1 LLLHKIFM
9 TEQNENFKVN
19 VSTEIGRLRKLLIHS
34 PDSGLGKVVPS
45 KAQDWLFEDIV
56 HLDTIRKDEY
66 DYYVKLLMY
75 FLDPDKIKG
84 KLAEIDDI
92 DSRRSFFKPDHKD
105 FHGSLAVIEIQN
117 LLSDIMKDAS
127 IKKKLTAAVC
137 AIEGCTYKLQL
148 QMIETDPKE
157 LAKIFISGSMA
168 DDLMIFAPIPNLI
181 FTRDVGI
188 TINNHI
194 LLNKPAKKARS
205 RETLLMRYIFFNH
218 PLFAAYTDN
227 IMEIPDAAQHFLR
240 PGEEEDHR
248 TTLEGGDVMMVS
260 PDHVLIGCSER
271 TSAYGANEA
280 IKLLF
285 DNNVVNKVTVVKIPN
300 KRDFMHIDT
309 VFTQVKRNVWVL
321 LNSISKNHISNP
333 SEPINFLIEPDTKDV
348 TEIIQFIKGQQKPAT
363 FESIEALLDDIS
375 TNDLGSKEKTEFIY
389 SGNGN
394 FPYDAREQWTDS
406 CNLLAI
412 KEGVVL
418 GYDRNDK
425 TVEAFKSNGFN
436 VINVKDL
443 INDLES
449 GKADADTITDTLILM
464 PSAELSRARGGFH
477 CMSLPLLRDELQ
489 DN

>member
-1 LLLHKIFM
+1 M
-9 TEQNENFKVN
+9 TEATKEFKISVK
-19 VSTEIGRLRKLLIHS
+19 TEIGRLRKLLIHS

-56 HLDTIRKDEY
+56 HLDTIRKEEY
-66 DYYVKLLMY
+66 DYYLKLLMY
-75 FLDPDKIKG
+75 FLDPEKISG
-84 KLAEIDDI
+84 KLAAI
-92 DSRRSFFKPDHKD
+92 DSEASDRSFFKPDSPD
-105 FHGSLAVIEIQN
+105 FHNSSAVIEIQS
-117 LLSDIMKDAS
+117 LLSDILEDAS

-137 AIEGCTYKLQL
+137 AIEGCTYKLQME
-148 QMIETDPKE
+148 MIETDPKE

-168 DDLMIFAPIPNLI
+168 NDLMIFAPIPNLI

-188 TINNHI
+188 TINNFI

-218 PLFAAYTDN
+218 PLFADYADH
-227 IMEIPDAAQHFLR
+227 ILEIPDAAQHFLR
-240 PGEEEDHR
+240 PGEEEEHR

-260 PDHVLIGCSER
+260 PQHVLIGCSER

-285 DNNVVNKVTVVKIPN
+285 DNQVVNKVTVVKIPN

-309 VFTQVKRNVWVL
+309 VFTQVKRNVWAIL
-321 LNSISKNHISNP
+321 GTISKNQQAYP
-333 SEPINFLIEPDTKDV
+333 GEPINFLVQPDNQNV
-348 TEIIQFIKGQQKPAT
+348 TEIVQFTKGEAQPKT

-375 TNDLGSKEKTEFIY
+375 VNELGSTEKTCFIY
-389 SGNGN
+389 SGNHA

-425 TVEAFKSNGFN
+425 TVEAFKSNGFEI
-436 VINVKDL
+436 VKVKDL
-443 INDLES
+443 IKGLENGTVS
-449 GKADADTITDTLILM
+449 TETMTDTLILM

-477 CMSLPLLRDELQ
+477 CMSLPLLRDDL
-489 DN
+489 

>member
-1 LLLHKIFM
+1 M
-9 TEQNENFKVN
+9 TEQNHNFNVN

-56 HLDTIRKDEY
+56 HLDTIRRDEY
-66 DYYVKLLMY
+66 DYYIKLLMY
-75 FLDPDKIKG
+75 FLDPDRIKG
-84 KLAEIDDI
+84 SLAKIDAE
-92 DSRRSFFKPDHKD
+92 SSERAFFKPDHPD
-105 FHGSLAVIEIQN
+105 FHNSLEVIEVQN
-117 LLSDIMKDAS
+117 LLSDILQDNS
-127 IKKKLTAAVC
+127 IRKKLAASVC
-137 AIEGCTYKLQL
+137 AIEGCTYKMQT
-148 QMIETDPKE
+148 QMVDTDPKE
-157 LAKIFISGSMA
+157 LAKIFISGSLNN
-168 DDLMIFAPIPNLI
+168 DHMIFAPIPNLI

-188 TINNHI
+188 TINKHI

-218 PLFAAYTDN
+218 PLFKDYADN
-227 IMEIPDAAQHFLR
+227 ILEIPDPVQHFLR

-260 PDHVLIGCSER
+260 PNHVLIGCSER

-285 DNNVVNKVTVVKIPN
+285 ENDVVNKVTVVKIPN

-309 VFTQVKRNVWVL
+309 VFTQVKRNVWAL
-321 LNSISKNHISNP
+321 LSSISGNQQGNTD
-333 SEPINFLIEPDTKDV
+333 EPINYLVAPDTKDK
-348 TEIIQFIKGQQKPAT
+348 TEILQFSKGVSKPRS
-363 FESIEALLDDIS
+363 FESIEDLLDNIS
-375 TNDLGSKEKTEFIY
+375 QHDLNSKEPTRFIY
-389 SGNGN
+389 SGNGS

-425 TVEAFKSNGFN
+425 TIESFKTNGFE
-436 VINVKDL
+436 VIKVKDL
-443 INDLES
+443 LKNLEDGS
-449 GKADADTITDTLILM
+449 MNTDEITDTLILM

-477 CMSLPLLRDELQ
+477 CMSLPILRDQLEL
-489 DN
+489 